1 MILQKTAASVGLIV
15 SVAAAGLALAAPA
28 AGAAV
33 AASTRTA
40 DASMAARGIVGPISS
55 QDRTFMDEAS
65 QINLTEISLGSYMR
79 ALATLSIA
87 KNLGASYARDHTAA
101 QANLHALALRLHVTL
116 PATPGSQSE
125 SLAARI
131 EAQKGKSMDAA
142 FAKASVEGHQA
153 AIAIFKKEEGAGTN
167 PAVKAYAAR
176 YLPMLQMHLRWAEHA
191 ESAIGATPA
200 K

>member
-1 MILQKTAASVGLIV
+1 MTLQKTAASVGLMV
-15 SVAAAGLALAAPA
+15 SVAAAGLAMAVPV
-28 AGAAV
+28 AGAAA

-40 DASMAARGIVGPISS
+40 DASLAAHGIARPISS

-79 ALATLSIA
+79 AHATTSVA

-101 QANLHALALRLHVTL
+101 QANLRALALRLHVTL
-116 PATPGSQSE
+116 PTTPGLESE

-131 EAQKGKSMDAA
+131 EAQTGQSMDAA
-142 FAKASVEGHQA
+142 FAKASVGGHKA
-153 AIAIFKKEEGAGTN
+153 AIAIFKKEESAGSN

-191 ESAIGATPA
+191 ESAIGAMPA